1 MSRQRWPQRGTTM
14 IELMVAVTILG
25 LLAMMAVPSM
35 RDVLQNSRSAS
46 ISTEFVAGLNFA
58 RSEAVKRRAVVT
70 ICTSADGVTCR
81 ASGAVDYKNWEKGW
95 VMLDAANAVLRRGDT
110 LTATAMLCGST
121 GQIQFTGTG
130 GTINSIT
137 PNFTL
142 TLPGCR
148 GENLRIIA
156 IGVTGRISVSRSAC
170 PTVDPTCV

>member
-1 MSRQRWPQRGTTM
+1 MSRQQRPQRGTTM
-14 IELMVAVTILG
+14 MELMVAITILV

-35 RDVLQNSRSAS
+35 RDVMQNSRSAS
-46 ISTEFVAGLNFA
+46 ISTEFIASLNFA

-70 ICTSADGVTCR
+70 VCTSADGTTCR
-81 ASGAVDYKNWEKGW
+81 ASGGADYKNWEKGW
-95 VMLDAANAVLRRGDT
+95 IILDAANAVLRQEDT

-130 GTINSIT
+130 GTINSTT

-148 GENLRIIA
+148 GDNLRTIA
-156 IGVTGRISVSRSAC
+156 IGATGRISVSRSTC
-170 PTVDPTCV
+170 PTAAPTCV